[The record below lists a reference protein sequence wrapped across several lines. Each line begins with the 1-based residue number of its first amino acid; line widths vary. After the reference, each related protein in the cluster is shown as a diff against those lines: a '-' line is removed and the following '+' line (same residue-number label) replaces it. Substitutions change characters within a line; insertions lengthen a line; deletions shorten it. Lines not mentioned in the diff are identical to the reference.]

1 MTAIGRGG
9 WLLLPAA
16 GLASLAG
23 GAGQLAFALVVG
35 LGLGLLHGASDLCLV
50 SPARRPAFLGCY
62 LATALACLLCW
73 QLAGALALAL
83 FLLLSAWHFAHED
96 ELFAGRLT
104 SLALGL
110 FILGGP
116 ALLHPAAVARL
127 LGLAMG
133 PTASLA
139 LAQWLT
145 WLLVLGGA
153 LSLPVLLLAAWQRRC
168 LWLAVT
174 LFAVVLAPPLVGFA
188 LGFYLLHAAPQTGV
202 RQRLLGAASLKA
214 YLGLTWPILLGAAV
228 FTLAGGLLFV
238 LQERTG
244 IRALFAVLAAF
255 AVPHMLVLPRFLAPG
270 AEAAPRSGP
279 QMVER

>member
-1 MTAIGRGG
+1 MTVSGRG
-9 WLLLPAA
+9 WLALLLTA
-16 GLASLAG
+16 GLVSLAG

-50 SPARRPAFLGCY
+50 STARRPAFLGCY

-228 FTLAGGLLFV
+228 FTLAGGLVFL

-244 IRALFAVLAAF
+244 VRALFAVLAAF
-255 AVPHMLVLPRFLAPG
+255 AVPHMLVLPRFLGTGVAVPPHL
-270 AEAAPRSGP
+270 AA
-279 QMVER
+279 QVVER

>member
-1 MTAIGRGG
+1 MTLSGRS
-9 WLLLPAA
+9 WLALLLTA
-16 GLASLAG
+16 GLVSLAG

-50 SPARRPAFLGCY
+50 SPARRPVFLGCY

-96 ELFAGRLT
+96 ELFAGWLT

-127 LGLAMG
+127 LALAMG

-168 LWLAVT
+168 PWLAVT

-188 LGFYLLHAAPQTGV
+188 LGFYLLHAAPQTRV

-214 YLGLTWPILLGAAV
+214 YLWLTWPILLGAAV
-228 FTLAGGLLFV
+228 FTLAGGLVFL

-255 AVPHMLVLPRFLAPG
+255 AVPHMLVLPRFLETG
-270 AEAAPRSGP
+270 ATAQPRLGP
-279 QMVER
+279 QVVER

>member
-1 MTAIGRGG
+1 MTLSGRG
-9 WLLLPAA
+9 WLALLLTA

-96 ELFAGRLT
+96 ELFTGRLT

-110 FILGGP
+110 FVVGGP

-133 PTASLA
+133 PAASLA

-168 LWLAVT
+168 PWLAVT

-214 YLGLTWPILLGAAV
+214 YLWLTWPILLGAAV
-228 FTLAGGLLFV
+228 FTLAGGLVFL

-255 AVPHMLVLPRFLAPG
+255 AVPHMLVLPRFLAAD
-270 AEAAPRSGP
+270 AEAEPPSGA
-279 QMVER
+279 QVVER

>member
-1 MTAIGRGG
+1 MTLSGRG
-9 WLLLPAA
+9 WLALLLTA
-16 GLASLAG
+16 GLASLVG

-110 FILGGP
+110 FIVGGP

-133 PTASLA
+133 PAASLA

-168 LWLAVT
+168 PWLAVT

-214 YLGLTWPILLGAAV
+214 YLWLTWPILLGAAV
-228 FTLAGGLLFV
+228 FTLAGGLVFL

-255 AVPHMLVLPRFLAPG
+255 AVPHMLVLPRFLAAD
-270 AEAAPRSGP
+270 AEAEPPSGA
-279 QMVER
+279 QVVER

>member
-1 MTAIGRGG
+1 MTLSGRG
-9 WLLLPAA
+9 WLALLLTA
-16 GLASLAG
+16 GLASLVG

-110 FILGGP
+110 FIVGGP

-133 PTASLA
+133 PAASLA

-153 LSLPVLLLAAWQRRC
+153 LSLPVLLLAAWQRRWP
-168 LWLAVT
+168 WLAVT

-214 YLGLTWPILLGAAV
+214 YLWLTWPILLGAAV
-228 FTLAGGLLFV
+228 FTLAGGLVFL

-255 AVPHMLVLPRFLAPG
+255 AVPHMLVLPRFLAAD
-270 AEAAPRSGP
+270 AEAEPPSGA
-279 QMVER
+279 QVVER

>member
-1 MTAIGRGG
+1 MQETGRG
-9 WLLLPAA
+9 WLALLLTA

-23 GAGQLAFALVVG
+23 GAGQLAYALAVG
-35 LGLGLLHGASDLCLV
+35 LGLGLLHGASDLRLV
-50 SPARRPAFLGCY
+50 APGRRLAFLGCY

-73 QLAGALALAL
+73 QWAGTAALLL

-110 FILGGP
+110 FIAGGP
-116 ALLHPAAVARL
+116 AVLYQAAVARL
-127 LGLAMG
+127 LALAMG
-133 PTASLA
+133 PQASLA
-139 LAQWLT
+139 LADWLAN
-145 WLLVLGGA
+145 LLALGGA
-153 LSLPVLLLAAWQRRC
+153 LALPLLLLAAWQRRC

-174 LFAVVLAPPLVGFA
+174 LPAVVLAPPLVGFA

-202 RQRLLGAASLKA
+202 RQRLLGAATFKA
-214 YLGLTWPILLGAAV
+214 YLRLTWPILLGAAL
-228 FTLAGGLLFV
+228 FTLAGGLVFL

-255 AVPHMLVLPRFLAPG
+255 AVPHMLVLPRFLDSG
-270 AEAAPRSGP
+270 VEAAPR
-279 QMVER
+279 

>member
-16 GLASLAG
+16 VLASLAG
-23 GAGQLAFALVVG
+23 GAGQLAFALLVG
-35 LGLGLLHGASDLCLV
+35 LGLGLLHGASDLRLV
-50 SPARRPAFLGCY
+50 APARRLAFLGCY

-73 QLAGALALAL
+73 QLAGTAALPL
-83 FLLLSAWHFAHED
+83 FLLLSIWHFAHED
-96 ELFAGRLT
+96 EFLADRL
-104 SLALGL
+104 SALALGL
-110 FILGGP
+110 FIVGGP
-116 ALLHPAAVARL
+116 AVLHETAVARL
-127 LGLAMG
+127 LALAMG
-133 PTASLA
+133 PDAAPA
-139 LAQWLT
+139 LAEWLAR
-145 WLLVLGGA
+145 LLVLAGA
-153 LSLPVLLLAAWQRRC
+153 LALPVLLLAAWQQRRP
-168 LWLAVT
+168 WLAAT
-174 LFAVVLAPPLVGFA
+174 LLAVVLTPPLVGFA

-202 RQRLLGAASLKA
+202 RQRLLGAPTFTA
-214 YLGLTWPILLGAAV
+214 YLQLTWPILLGAAV
-228 FTLAGGLLFV
+228 FTLAGGLVFV

>member
-1 MTAIGRGG
+1 MTLSGRG
-9 WLLLPAA
+9 WLALLLTA
-16 GLASLAG
+16 GLASLVG

-110 FILGGP
+110 FIVGGP

-133 PTASLA
+133 PAASLA

-168 LWLAVT
+168 PWLAVT

-202 RQRLLGAASLKA
+202 RQRLLGAASLEA
-214 YLGLTWPILLGAAV
+214 YLWLTWPILLGAAV
-228 FTLAGGLLFV
+228 FTLAGGLVFL

-255 AVPHMLVLPRFLAPG
+255 AVPHMLVLPRFLAAD
-270 AEAAPRSGP
+270 AEAEPPSGA
-279 QMVER
+279 QVVER

>member
-1 MTAIGRGG
+1 MTLSGRS
-9 WLLLPAA
+9 WLALLLTA

-96 ELFAGRLT
+96 ELFARWLT

-116 ALLHPAAVARL
+116 ALLHPVAVARL
-127 LGLAMG
+127 LALAMG

-214 YLGLTWPILLGAAV
+214 YLWLSWPILLGAAV
-228 FTLAGGLLFV
+228 FTLAGGLVFL

-244 IRALFAVLAAF
+244 VRALFAVLAAF
-255 AVPHMLVLPRFLAPG
+255 AVPHMLVLPRFLETG
-270 AEAAPRSGP
+270 ATAQPRLGP
-279 QMVER
+279 QVVER

>member
-1 MTAIGRGG
+1 MTLSGRG
-9 WLLLPAA
+9 WLALLLTA
-16 GLASLAG
+16 GLASLVG

-96 ELFAGRLT
+96 ELFTGRLT

-110 FILGGP
+110 FIVGGP

-133 PTASLA
+133 PAASLA

-168 LWLAVT
+168 PWLAVT

-202 RQRLLGAASLKA
+202 RQWLLGAASLKA
-214 YLGLTWPILLGAAV
+214 YLWLTWPILLGAAV
-228 FTLAGGLLFV
+228 FTLAGGLVFL

-255 AVPHMLVLPRFLAPG
+255 AVPHMLVLPRFLAAD
-270 AEAAPRSGP
+270 AEAEPPSGA
-279 QMVER
+279 QVVER

>member
-1 MTAIGRGG
+1 MTLSGRG
-9 WLLLPAA
+9 WLALLLTA
-16 GLASLAG
+16 GLASLVG

-83 FLLLSAWHFAHED
+83 FLLLSTWHFAHED
-96 ELFAGRLT
+96 ELFTGRLT

-110 FILGGP
+110 FIVGGP

-133 PTASLA
+133 PAASLA

-153 LSLPVLLLAAWQRRC
+153 VALPILLLAAWQRRC
-168 LWLAVT
+168 PWLAVT

-188 LGFYLLHAAPQTGV
+188 LGFYLLHAAPQTRV

-214 YLGLTWPILLGAAV
+214 YLWLTWPILLGAAV
-228 FTLAGGLLFV
+228 FTLAGGLVFL

-255 AVPHMLVLPRFLAPG
+255 AVPHMLVLPRFLETGVTVPPHLG
-270 AEAAPRSGP
+270 T
-279 QMVER
+279 QVVER

>member
-23 GAGQLAFALVVG
+23 GAGQLAFALLVG
-35 LGLGLLHGASDLCLV
+35 LGLGLLHGASDLRLV
-50 SPARRPAFLGCY
+50 APARRLAFLGSY

-73 QLAGALALAL
+73 QLAGTLALPL
-83 FLLLSAWHFAHED
+83 FLLLSIWHFAHED
-96 ELFAGRLT
+96 ELLADRL
-104 SLALGL
+104 SALALGL
-110 FILGGP
+110 FIVGGP
-116 ALLHPAAVARL
+116 AVLHETAAARL
-127 LGLAMG
+127 LALAMG
-133 PTASLA
+133 PDAAPA
-139 LAQWLT
+139 LAEWLAR
-145 WLLVLGGA
+145 LLVLAGTLA
-153 LSLPVLLLAAWQRRC
+153 LPVLLLAAWQCQRPC
-168 LWLAVT
+168 LAAT
-174 LFAVVLAPPLVGFA
+174 LLAVVLAPPLVGFA

-202 RQRLLGAASLKA
+202 RQRLLGAPTFTA
-214 YLGLTWPILLGAAV
+214 YLRLTWPILLGAAV
-228 FTLAGGLLFV
+228 FTLAGGLVFV

-270 AEAAPRSGP
+270 AEVVPRSGP